1 MNFKTD
7 IFRAPACQGLSGR
20 YGTLDLVVEIT
31 IRQMNVTAKD
41 NALIIEAAYSK
52 RYPLP
57 FAFRRSTEL
66 TPKSTDI
73 KAINKTVR
81 AKQIFKEIICF
92 GRNSINL
99 KLR

>member
-7 IFRAPACQGLSGR
+7 IFRT
-20 YGTLDLVVEIT
+20 YGTQDLMLEIP
-31 IRQMNVTAKD
+31 IRHMNVTAKD
-41 NALIIEAAYSK
+41 NALISKIAYSW

-73 KAINKTVR
+73 KAKMKTVR
-81 AKQIFKEIICF
+81 AKAFFKAKPSFRTTASRRQETESAF
-92 GRNSINL
+92 
-99 KLR
+99 KKVVT